1 MLYVTPYDP
10 SKYLCMN
17 ENIELEKEEKKT
29 STKEMKKK
37 TL

>member
-1 MLYVTPYDP
+1 MLYVTSYDP

-17 ENIELEKEEKKT
+17 ENIELGKKEKT
-29 STKEMKKK
+29 STKENKKK